1 MPELCREHGM
11 SLASIYKWRGK
22 YGGMNASMMMRMKA
36 LENESRRFKKIYVE
50 ENLKDEII
58 SEAM

>member
-1 MPELCREHGM
+1 M

-22 YGGMNASMMMRMKA
+22 YGGMNASMMMRMKV
-36 LENESRRFKKIYVE
+36 LEDESRRFKKIYVE